1 MTIPPA
7 RDHAPDPNVPP
18 AVALSAVGGE
28 KEPQWVTPRFLTAA
42 DLWRALPV
50 EAAVDALRHGFTSR
64 TPEQV
69 EGTPRSVLQVE
80 NRAEGDEGEMLLMP
94 ASGPEGAGL
103 KLVTITRGNRRR
115 DLPLIQGLY
124 VLLTRDGLTPEL
136 VIDGAGLTGLRTAAV
151 SALATKYLANPES
164 SRLVVFGAG
173 AQAGAHIAAM
183 RAILPI
189 QAVTVVGSS
198 TGSRRAAELVANLEV
213 DGIDAVV
220 GDAASVSEADVVCC
234 CTTSPTP
241 VFADGDLRAGTH
253 VNAIGA
259 YRLDLAEVP
268 AASLARAL
276 LVVESVEATLTEAGD
291 VVAAIEAGALP
302 QAGFAH
308 ELQAVLRGT
317 IGRQS
322 DEQIT
327 VFKSVGLSVEDLI
340 VARAAADA
348 LAKSSD

>member
-1 MTIPPA
+1 M
-7 RDHAPDPNVPP
+7 
-18 AVALSAVGGE
+18 
-28 KEPQWVTPRFLTAA
+28 Q
-42 DLWRALPV
+42 
-50 EAAVDALRHGFTSR
+50 AAVDALERGFTTR
-64 TPEQV
+64 TDAQV
-69 EGTPRSVLQVE
+69 EGTPRSVLEVE
-80 NRAEGDEGEMLLMP
+80 DRAEGDEAEMLLMP

-103 KLVTITRGNRRR
+103 KLVTITRGNTGR

-151 SALATKYLANPES
+151 SALATKYLARPES
-164 SRLVVFGAG
+164 TRLVVVGAG
-173 AQAGAHIAAM
+173 AQAVAHVAAM

-189 QAVTVVGSS
+189 EKVTVVGSS
-198 TGSRRAAELVANLEV
+198 KASSRAAELVADLRADE
-213 DGIDAVV
+213 IDACI
-220 GDAASVSEADVVCC
+220 GDAASVCEADVVCC

-241 VFADGDLRAGTH
+241 VFEDADLRTGTH

-259 YRLDLAEVP
+259 YRLDMAELP

-276 LVVESVEATLTEAGD
+276 LVVESIETTLTEAGD
-291 VVAAIEAGALP
+291 VVAAIDASVLP

-308 ELQAVLRGT
+308 ELKTVLHGT
-317 IGRQS
+317 IRRES
-322 DEQIT
+322 EEQIT